1 MVGLQGSQDADGGT
15 QASDL
20 LVTPALGSMLSVQKE
35 AAPALQAEPSQA
47 ASQDDDEARP
57 ACCMLT
63 CDMPGC
69 QDAIAVGVSSCS
81 VLKTARMIEAGQE
94 CRPYAAA
101 QLCRMY
107 PRPLLRL
114 HGDTTIATHS
124 LHFQSQLEKVLHL
137 GCVR

>member
-1 MVGLQGSQDADGGT
+1 MMGLQASQDADGGT

-20 LVTPALGSMLSVQKE
+20 LVTPALGSMLSMQKE

-69 QDAIAVGVSSCS
+69 QDANAMGVSSCFELEMNDRGWPGMRTICCS
-81 VLKTARMIEAGQE
+81 PALSMD
-94 CRPYAAA
+94 
-101 QLCRMY
+101 
-107 PRPLLRL
+107 PRPLLRP

-124 LHFQSQLEKVLHL
+124 LHFQSQSEKVLHL
-137 GCVR
+137 GCAR